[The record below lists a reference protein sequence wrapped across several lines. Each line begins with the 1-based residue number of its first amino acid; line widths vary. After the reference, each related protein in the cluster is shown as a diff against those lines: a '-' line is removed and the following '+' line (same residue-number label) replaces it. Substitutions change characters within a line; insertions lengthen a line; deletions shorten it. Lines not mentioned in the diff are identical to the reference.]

1 MKLVE
6 WEVTSCLGIGE
17 APCQH
22 RDAVWSVLVQ
32 LLSHYNTR
40 SSLEALHIHLD
51 IYVSQVSSASKPSS
65 GTLVSLAG
73 LLGKEGA
80 GQNIEMQH
88 LRRGR

>member
-1 MKLVE
+1 MVSARVMMTQKLYK
-6 WEVTSCLGIGE
+6 I
-17 APCQH
+17 H
-22 RDAVWSVLVQ
+22 
-32 LLSHYNTR
+32 
-40 SSLEALHIHLD
+40 SLEALHIHLD
-51 IYVSQVSSASKPSS
+51 TYVSQVSSASKPSS